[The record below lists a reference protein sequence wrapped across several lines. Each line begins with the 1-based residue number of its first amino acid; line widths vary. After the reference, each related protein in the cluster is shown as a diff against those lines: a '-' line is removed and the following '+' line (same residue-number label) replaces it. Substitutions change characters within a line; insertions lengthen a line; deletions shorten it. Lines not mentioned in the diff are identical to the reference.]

1 MRTPKFIVTYNGKN
15 ITDDIT
21 RYLVD
26 LSVTDV
32 LSGESDEVSIQ
43 LEDSEGRWRGPW
55 YPTKKDKIT
64 VSLGYDDE
72 LFEFGTFEVDEIEHS
87 GPPDKVDLRAIAAGI
102 SKQMRTNKSVAH
114 EGKTLKGIAQAVAES
129 NGLELMGE
137 IRDISIRRVTQNRE
151 TDLAFL
157 KRTADMYGYVFT
169 VRDSK
174 VVFSSIYEI
183 DSSDVVN
190 EIDREDLISYSIKD
204 GSAGTKTK
212 STVTSYNEDDEEI
225 VTSTTNGDEFSAGA
239 NYGIEP
245 YAEELDPEVESAKQ
259 GVIIFLRSQGVSEEE
274 ITRRFSVQQE
284 LAADS
289 FEGKMTAYD
298 TGAAEQLSAAALYNA
313 NSHQI
318 AASLV
323 IQGSAKVMAGV
334 TIMLTGMGRVSGK
347 YTVGKV
353 KHSISKGGGY
363 TCDIDAH
370 KVGSLDDPAKEIQRS
385 KR

>member
-15 ITDDIT
+15 ITSDIT
-21 RYLVD
+21 RYLID
-26 LSVTDV
+26 LSVSDV

-55 YPTKKDKIT
+55 YPMKKDKIT

-72 LFEFGTFEVDEIEHS
+72 LYDFGTFEVDEIEHS
-87 GPPDKVDLRAIAAGI
+87 GPPDKIDLRAIAAGI
-102 SKQMRTNKSVAH
+102 SKQMRTRKSQAH

-151 TDLAFL
+151 TDLSFL
-157 KRTADMYGYVFT
+157 KRMADMYGYVFT
-169 VRDSK
+169 VRDNK
-174 VVFSSIYEI
+174 LIFSSIYEV
-183 DSSDVVN
+183 DASEVVN

-212 STVTSYNEDDEEI
+212 STVTSWNEDEESLI
-225 VTSTTNGDEFSAGA
+225 TSTTNADEFSAGA

-245 YAEELDPEVESAKQ
+245 YQEELLPEVESAKQ
-259 GVIIFLRSQGVSEEE
+259 GVIIFLRSQGVSEDE
-274 ITRRFSVQQE
+274 INRRLNVQQE
-284 LAADS
+284 VSADS
-289 FEGKMTAYD
+289 FEGKMTVYD
-298 TGAAEQLSAAALYNA
+298 TGAAEQTSAAALYNA

-318 AASLV
+318 AATLV
-323 IQGSAKVMAGV
+323 TQGSAKLMAGV

-347 YTVGKV
+347 FTIGKV
-353 KHSISKGGGY
+353 IHKISKGGGY